1 MATSKPE
8 KVRRLVQER
17 EPPVLTIIGLEAN
30 KNGTDKLTLREI
42 DQVIKEVR
50 KQRKLKR

>member
-1 MATSKPE
+1 MATSRPE

-17 EPPVLTIIGLEAN
+17 EPPVLTIIGLEAK

-42 DQVIKEVR
+42 DQCVSKEN
-50 KQRKLKR
+50 